1 MASLP
6 IFSSPVSH
14 FGQDQILIDLEKEND
29 DISSSPLKVR
39 SGKLKGLPTVTPK
52 RFTKFF
58 TPRASLSS
66 RGTRQSKAGRRL
78 RDITKNGVNRGR
90 TLGPDLFNLE
100 GGEEPA
106 PRAPKRRKPCLEP
119 ASSPLL
125 HSSPLKHVYIR
136 TPLPDKVEDASS
148 KADLLSDEELFD
160 VSEDFPS
167 FPNPINRIRHS
178 GLSQRVVT
186 RSFGGYDGIGRSRR
200 GPDHGVNW
208 RAETS
213 NFVSTPSDRHI
224 FKGRALPFCS
234 ASCNTNS
241 LVAFGDEEGG
251 LRFVDSALSSKFA
264 ETHLAFRPHRNAI
277 MDINFSAD
285 DYLLASASGD
295 QTVRVID
302 MHTQKTACILTGH
315 TSSVKQ
321 VRFQPEDENILSTSS
336 RDGSVQVW
344 DLRCAATGSVASL
357 RTAFARDATVDG
369 DAQPAIRYSYNTIMV
384 GPAHRSAKI
393 GQGKPSTI
401 LNSEDNAVS
410 VTAIEHLR
418 NGRGHLLLTASEL
431 SGSVKL
437 WDLRNTS
444 RNNCLPVSSTALP
457 ESHHKTRNFG
467 INALALSHD
476 GARLYTVCRDATVY
490 AYSTNHLILG
500 SAPEFSVTKN
510 RRRCLR
516 SSGTGIGPLYGF
528 KHQALRTGSFY
539 IKASLRP
546 ARADRCEMLAVGSS
560 EQCAV
565 VFPTDE
571 RHLQIP
577 QTAQSEEDE
586 MLDLPLVSAKSTS
599 KSASSS
605 LHISDNGTAL
615 VRGHDKE
622 VTSLSWTFDGDLVS
636 ISDDFSARCWRED
649 GEKARD
655 LRTGGEGGGRRWDCG
670 WADADAAWDDEE
682 C

>member
-1 MASLP
+1 MTSLP
-6 IFSSPVSH
+6 IFSSPGSPYAQH
-14 FGQDQILIDLEKEND
+14 QILDDLDKEND
-29 DISSSPLKVR
+29 DFLSSPLKAR

-58 TPRASLSS
+58 TPRASLSTCS
-66 RGTRQSKAGRRL
+66 TRQSKAGRRL

-90 TLGPDLFNLE
+90 ILGADFLNLD
-100 GGEEPA
+100 GGDDQACRPH
-106 PRAPKRRKPCLEP
+106 KRRKPCLEP
-119 ASSPLL
+119 LSSPRLQ
-125 HSSPLKHVYIR
+125 SSPLKRVNAMSSEK
-136 TPLPDKVEDASS
+136 LEDVPSQLDFS
-148 KADLLSDEELFD
+148 SDEELCDHFEHLR
-160 VSEDFPS
+160 SS
-167 FPNPINRIRHS
+167 RKPIRQLCHTGR
-178 GLSQRVVT
+178 SQRVLE
-186 RSFGGYDGIGRSRR
+186 RSFGGPDVAPRSF
-200 GPDHGVNW
+200 DHGADW

-213 NFVSTPSDRHI
+213 NFVSTPADRHI
-224 FKGRALPFCS
+224 FRGRALPFCS

-241 LVAFGDEEGG
+241 LVVFGDEEGG
-251 LRFVDSALSSKFA
+251 LRIVDSASSSSFA
-264 ETHLAFRPHRNAI
+264 TTHLAFRPHRNAI

-321 VRFQPEDENILSTSS
+321 VRFQPDDQNILSTSS

-384 GPAHRSAKI
+384 GPAHRSIKMSH
-393 GQGKPSTI
+393 GKPSAV
-401 LNSEDNAVS
+401 LNSDDTAVS

-444 RNNCLPVSSTALP
+444 RNNYLPVSATALP
-457 ESHHKTRNFG
+457 TSHQKTRNFG
-467 INALALSHD
+467 INALALSGD

-500 SAPEFSVTKN
+500 SASEFSATRD
-510 RRRCLR
+510 RRRGAR
-516 SSGTGIGPLYGF
+516 SLPTGIGPLYSF
-528 KHQALRTGSFY
+528 KHQALSTGSFY
-539 IKASLRP
+539 IKASLRS
-546 ARADRCEMLAVGSS
+546 AKGDKSELLAVGSS
-560 EQCAV
+560 DQCAV

-571 RHLQIP
+571 RHFQKRQSP
-577 QTAQSEEDE
+577 QHDEDE
-586 MLDLPLVSAKSTS
+586 VDELPFGFPTSTNKSDPP
-599 KSASSS
+599 S
-605 LHISDNGTAL
+605 LRMSNNGTAL
-615 VRGHDKE
+615 IRGHDKE

-649 GEKARD
+649 GMKARD
-655 LRTGGEGGGRRWDCG
+655 LRTGGERSGRRWDCG
-670 WADADAAWDDEE
+670 WADVDAEWDEE
-682 C
+682 EC